1 MFALFFSIL
10 YNKKGEKMKIVFFG
24 TPEFSATILK
34 ELIKSKHEIIAVV
47 TQEDKKVGR
56 KQILTSPPA
65 KIVAEENNIQVF
77 QFKKLRT
84 DGVETLRSLNADVFV
99 TASYGQIISQE
110 ILDMPKYCTLNVH
123 GSLLP
128 KYRGASPVQW
138 CLINGETET
147 GITIMRTDAGID
159 TGDMFISEKVEIDKT
174 DNAETLFDKLAKIST
189 PLLLKTLEMLE
200 NGTIEFKKQPENFT
214 YFPML
219 KKEDGKIDFNKSA
232 DEIVN
237 LVRGLYIWPNAYF
250 YYDNKM
256 IKIYKAESVNL
267 NFENASNGEIVCAS
281 TKQGLI
287 IKCSKGYLKILE
299 LQIEG
304 GKRLDYKSFLNGNK
318 LEVNKVL

>member
-1 MFALFFSIL
+1 
-10 YNKKGEKMKIVFFG
+10 MKIVFFG
-24 TPEFSATILK
+24 TSEFSASILK
-34 ELIKSKHEIIAVV
+34 ELIKSNHEVIAVV

-56 KQILTSPPA
+56 KQVLTPPLVKVIA
-65 KIVAEENNIQVF
+65 NENNIKVL
-77 QFKKLRT
+77 QFKKVRV
-84 DGVETLRSLNADVFV
+84 DGVETLKSLNADVFI

-147 GITIMRTDAGID
+147 GVTIMRTDAGID
-159 TGDMFISEKVEIDKT
+159 TGDMIISEKIKIDKE
-174 DNAETLFDKLAKIST
+174 DNAETLFNKLAEISS

-200 NGTIEFKKQPENFT
+200 NGTIEFKKQPDNFT

-219 KKEDGKIDFNKSA
+219 KKEDGQIDFNKSA
-232 DEIVN
+232 EDNVN

-250 YYDNKM
+250 YYNNKM

-267 NFENASNGEIVCAS
+267 NFDDAKVGQIVCAS
-281 TKQGLI
+281 IKDGFI
-287 IKCSKGYLKILE
+287 IKCSSGYLKILE

-318 LEVNKVL
+318 LELNKVL

>member
-1 MFALFFSIL
+1 
-10 YNKKGEKMKIVFFG
+10 MKIVFFG
-24 TPEFSATILK
+24 TSEFSATILS

-56 KQILTSPPA
+56 KQILTPPPA
-65 KIVAEENNIQVF
+65 KVVAESNNIPVF
-77 QFKKLRT
+77 QFKKVRV
-84 DGVETLRSLNADVFV
+84 DGVETLKSLNADVFI

-110 ILDMPKYCTLNVH
+110 ILDIPKYCTLNVH

-138 CLINGETET
+138 CLINGESET

-159 TGDMFISEKVEIDKT
+159 TGDMIISEKIKIEET
-174 DNAETLFDKLAKIST
+174 DNAETLFNKLALISC
-189 PLLLKTLEMLE
+189 PLLLKALDMLE
-200 NGTIEFKKQPENFT
+200 NRTVNFIKQPDNFT

-219 KKEDGKIDFNKSA
+219 KKENGLINFKNSA
-232 DEIVN
+232 KDIVN

-250 YYDNKM
+250 YYNNKM
-256 IKIYKAESVNL
+256 IKIYNAESVSL
-267 NFENASNGEIVCAS
+267 NFENASVGEIVCAS
-281 TKQGLI
+281 TKDGFI
-287 IKCSKGYLKILE
+287 IKCGEGYLKVLE

-318 LEVNKVL
+318 LELNKVL